1 MCKAV
6 MQNFITEYEPKEDYI
21 AVRMTNDCMK
31 SSGIFTGSVM
41 VVKLQRK
48 AEYGD
53 IVLFVRKG
61 KKGLESYLRRVT
73 LMGKYKLLVADD
85 PAYETTTFTEDDY
98 VIGKVV
104 AFKTYF
110 EEIA

>member
-41 VVKLQRK
+41 RTIPHTKRPPSRK
-48 AEYGD
+48 T
-53 IVLFVRKG
+53 I
-61 KKGLESYLRRVT
+61 T
-73 LMGKYKLLVADD
+73 
-85 PAYETTTFTEDDY
+85 
-98 VIGKVV
+98 
-104 AFKTYF
+104 
-110 EEIA
+110 